1 MSQEDSKPGPNQSQS
16 PHLLARAVMQQTDC
30 IVEEGWKILR
40 HLRNVRKVH
49 IHDKEYFFAGA
60 AYMFDAMLSASL
72 SEGTEANETD
82 MEILNKLSA
91 ELRRFN
97 DQFNQKVRLK

>member
-1 MSQEDSKPGPNQSQS
+1 MPQEDSKLSQER
-16 PHLLARAVMQQTDC
+16 LLARQVLQQVDNP
-30 IVEEGWKILR
+30 VDEGWKILR
-40 HLRNVRKVH
+40 HLRNVRNVH

-60 AYMFDAMLSASL
+60 AYMFDAMLSTAL
-72 SEGTEANETD
+72 NDEPTESD
-82 MEILNKLSA
+82 MQILDKISV

>member
-1 MSQEDSKPGPNQSQS
+1 MAQEDSRSDQER
-16 PHLLARAVMQQTDC
+16 LLARQVLQQVDSP
-30 IVEEGWKILR
+30 IDEGWKILR

-60 AYMFDAMLSASL
+60 AYMFDAMLSTAMN
-72 SEGTEANETD
+72 EEPTEAD
-82 MEILNKLSA
+82 MQILDKISI